1 MTRSI
6 LLFTTLLAVSSF
18 AATTDKAVIETRA
31 ELYNNSAIKMTQVI
45 ILPLASLRERNDRR
59 MVYDWG
65 EISTEFTESGIAK
78 DTYVIDQKFF
88 IVSGVINKMAFR
100 LNRNALSDKSRKIHI
115 GKQMFFVSA
124 IRITCKRFKNNK
136 EIR

>member
-6 LLFTTLLAVSSF
+6 LFTTLLAVSSF

-31 ELYNNSAIKMTQVI
+31 ELYNNSAIKMTVVM
-45 ILPLASLRERNDRR
+45 ILPLGSLMFRNDRR

-65 EISTEFTESGIAK
+65 EISTEFTESGIFK

-88 IVSGVINKMAFR
+88 NCER
-100 LNRNALSDKSRKIHI
+100 RDKQNGFSIESKCTER
-115 GKQMFFVSA
+115 
-124 IRITCKRFKNNK
+124 
-136 EIR
+136 